1 MKTIHANISQT
12 AAEARNSYRSRI
24 ELLRSRAELLIGRD
38 KLLMTMYLDNGNT
51 FRQMAL
57 LAGTS
62 EASIARRI
70 RRVTRRL
77 IDGEYITCIRN
88 RDRFTKGEM
97 AVAKDYFL
105 LGLSIR
111 KIAAKRQCSFYRIR
125 KHLKKIQRLIDE
137 INADKKSEKS
147 EVRSNEYGY
156 F

>member
-12 AAEARNSYRSRI
+12 AAEAMNTYRSRI
-24 ELLRSRAELLIGRD
+24 ELLRSRAEMLAGRD

-70 RRVTRRL
+70 HRVTKRL
-77 IDGEYITCIRN
+77 IDSKYITCIRN
-88 RDRFTKGEM
+88 RDRFTGAEM
-97 AVAKDYFL
+97 MVAKDYFL

-111 KIAAKRQCSFYRIR
+111 KIAAKRQRSFYGVR
-125 KHLKKIQRLIDE
+125 KTLKGIQRLIDE
-137 INADKKSEKS
+137 ISADEKS
-147 EVRSNEYGY
+147 VK
-156 F
+156 

>member
-12 AAEARNSYRSRI
+12 TAEARSSYRSRI
-24 ELLRSRAELLIGRD
+24 ELLRNRAELLIGRD

-62 EASIARRI
+62 EASIARRV

-88 RDRFTKGEM
+88 RDRFTKGEI

-137 INADKKSEKS
+137 LNADEK
-147 EVRSNEYGY
+147 G
-156 F
+156 